1 MKRKRG
7 TMDAKVLIQTDG
19 NHTEIY
25 VNGEKI
31 DQTTMIDFHLH
42 ADTGKIETKYN
53 RYATDADGN
62 ILYNGE
68 NQEKHNI
75 LFEDGIAIDM
85 TE

>member
-1 MKRKRG
+1 MRRKKG
-7 TMDAKVLIQTDG
+7 AMDAKVLIQTDG
-19 NHTEIY
+19 NRTEIY

-31 DQTTMIDFHLH
+31 DRTTMIDFHLY

-62 ILYNGE
+62 IMYNGE

-75 LFEDGIAIDM
+75 TFEDGIALDM
-85 TE
+85 ME